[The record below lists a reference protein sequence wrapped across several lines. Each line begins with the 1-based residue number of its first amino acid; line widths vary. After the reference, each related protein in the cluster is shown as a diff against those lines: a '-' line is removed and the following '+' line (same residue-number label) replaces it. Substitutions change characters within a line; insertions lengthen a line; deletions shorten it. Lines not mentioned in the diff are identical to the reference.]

1 MQMHSVFQNS
11 FSPPSQANVA
21 YKPISKDMKI
31 IAEKAALLNESKS
44 NKDKSNKSNTIKFVN
59 DEGIIEIQEVVHIDD
74 QEPEIQEIGQSTKDY
89 KGVDIYG
96 LPMEQFEQE
105 FDKKLGR
112 LGYGNFKD
120 LIEKQQIENQAKD
133 EPEDDE
139 EQKLSNWSIDTEDL
153 EKMDID
159 IDSDDEEEY
168 KMGHKICGGMEQLN
182 VIPEMTG
189 INHLSYN
196 FSSHKAGLEKVDK
209 EYVNKVITD
218 ASKDS
223 AYYRN
228 QQYRL
233 RAIKNK
239 IRRFKYRIKQYK
251 ANTQLWNKVYH
262 EVQRRLMWFKN
273 ERSFKR
279 TWIHVDM
286 DMFYAA
292 VEIKDNPNFANIPL
306 AVGEKGMVSTANYIA
321 RGMGIRSGMPT
332 FIAKKLC
339 DNLLIVRP
347 NFVRYKEISDEMKT
361 ILREYDPDLESWG
374 LDEANIDITEYLK
387 KNSIDHSLGRLYV
400 GNKIRR
406 TIFERIEMTCSVGI
420 SWNKMLAK
428 VSKIM

>member
-1 MQMHSVFQNS
+1 MESVFRIPISTQNQS
-11 FSPPSQANVA
+11 NVT
-21 YKPISKDMKI
+21 YKPIGKEIQVKT
-31 IAEKAALLNESKS
+31 EKVAHSSDKKEKKTKGGKS
-44 NKDKSNKSNTIKFVN
+44 NIIKFVN
-59 DEGIIEIQEVVHIDD
+59 DEGIIEEQEVVYIDD
-74 QEPEIQEIGQSTKDY
+74 EDPEVQEICSSSKNY
-89 KGVDIYG
+89 NGVDIYG

-112 LGYGNFKD
+112 LGFGNFKD
-120 LIEKQQIENQAKD
+120 HIEKQNQPEIQHTKEEKEEIDIEQ
-133 EPEDDE
+133 
-139 EQKLSNWSIDTEDL
+139 LSNWSIDTSDL
-153 EKMDID
+153 EKMDIE

-168 KMGHKICGGMEQLN
+168 KMGHKICGAPEQLN
-182 VIPEMTG
+182 VIPDETS
-189 INHLSYN
+189 ITHLSYN
-196 FSSHKAGLEKVDK
+196 FSTHKAGLENVNK
-209 EYVNKVITD
+209 EYVNKVITE
-218 ASKDS
+218 ASENS
-223 AYYRN
+223 AFAKNQTYRI
-228 QQYRL
+228 

-239 IRRFKYRIKQYK
+239 IRRFKYRIKQFK

-292 VEIKDNPNFANIPL
+292 VEIKDNPFFADKPL
-306 AVGEKGMVSTANYIA
+306 VVGEKGMVSTSNYIA
-321 RGMGIRSGMPT
+321 RNFGIKSGMPI

-339 DNLLIVRP
+339 SNLLVAKP

-387 KNSIDHSLGRLYV
+387 KNSLDHSLGRLYV
-400 GNKIRR
+400 AHKIRK

-420 SWNKMLAK
+420 SWNKMMAK
-428 VSKIM
+428 VRLI